1 MMVRPMSFFMG
12 NLSKIKAFSKEGYG
26 SVKRVYITC
35 NEDKTI
41 PLGFQRWL
49 IENAGVT
56 EVIEMK
62 NADHNP
68 MFSQP
73 QEICQYLLDI
83 ADRYN

>member
-12 NLSKIKAFSKEGYG
+12 NLSEIKPFSKEGYG
-26 SVKRVYITC
+26 SVKRVYITLD
-35 NEDKTI
+35 EDKTI

-49 IENAGVT
+49 IENVGVT

-73 QEICQYLLDI
+73 QQIFRHLLHI
-83 ADRYN
+83 ADKY